1 MSPSDFTSVAA
12 SVAHELGTPLSVVAL
27 SLQLLRSNL
36 LARDADAEEL
46 ELLDAALRN
55 LQLVDLQAGRL
66 RDLEPDREP
75 RLHVQRTDLTA
86 LIRLLVADLDRTLL
100 DAHVTRAVVPD
111 ELVAEVDPSRIRQLL
126 YTLLSNAAKYCP
138 PGRKVVVIARQ
149 DGPDIVLAVRD
160 EGHSVAPEGAE
171 RLFDRYE
178 RGREDVAG
186 AGLGLY
192 LARCYARAHGGELRL
207 LPADDDAGNTF
218 EARLPVARSADTA
231 PRSGEVTVQ
240 R

>member
-1 MSPSDFTSVAA
+1 MSPPDFTSVAA
-12 SVAHELGTPLSVVAL
+12 SVAHELGTPLSVVSL
-27 SLQLLRSNL
+27 SLQLLRSEL
-36 LARDADAEEL
+36 AARDADTEEI
-46 ELLDAALRN
+46 ELVDAALRN
-55 LQLVDLQAGRL
+55 LQLVELQAGRL
-66 RDLEPDREP
+66 LDLDPDREP
-75 RLHVQRTDLTA
+75 GLHLQRTDLTE

-100 DAHVTRAVVPD
+100 IEHITRTVVPD

-138 PGRKVVVIARQ
+138 AGRTVVVTARQ

-171 RLFDRYE
+171 RLFERYE
-178 RGREDVAG
+178 RRRDDVPG

-192 LARCYARAHGGELRL
+192 LARRYAQAHGGELRL

-218 EARLPVARSADTA
+218 EARLPSPNGVVRGS
-231 PRSGEVTVQ
+231 
-240 R
+240 